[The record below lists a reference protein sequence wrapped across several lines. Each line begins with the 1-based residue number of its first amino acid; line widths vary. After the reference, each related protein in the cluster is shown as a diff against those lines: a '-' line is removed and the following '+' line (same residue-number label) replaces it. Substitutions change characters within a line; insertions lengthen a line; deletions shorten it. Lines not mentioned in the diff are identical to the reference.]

1 MPAYV
6 IVDVDVKD
14 SADYD
19 TYRPLSGASV
29 EQYGGRFLAR
39 GGVVE
44 GVEGDWKPSRLVI
57 IEFPTIEQARIW
69 YNFARIHTRERD
81 PAPRG
86 GFAADHRRGRR
97 LTIRATKRHE
107 FTNERSLVNLSRG
120 SDR

>member
-39 GGVVE
+39 GGRVE

-57 IEFPTIEQARIW
+57 IEFPTMEQARTW
-69 YNFARIHTRERD
+69 YDSPEYTAARQIRHR
-81 PAPRG
+81 
-86 GFAADHRRGRR
+86 AAESQLIMIEG
-97 LTIRATKRHE
+97 
-107 FTNERSLVNLSRG
+107 VG
-120 SDR
+120 

>member
-69 YNFARIHTRERD
+69 YNSPEYTR
-81 PAPRG
+81 A
-86 GFAADHRRGRR
+86 
-97 LTIRATKRHE
+97 
-107 FTNERSLVNLSRG
+107 ERSGTARRIRS
-120 SDR
+120 